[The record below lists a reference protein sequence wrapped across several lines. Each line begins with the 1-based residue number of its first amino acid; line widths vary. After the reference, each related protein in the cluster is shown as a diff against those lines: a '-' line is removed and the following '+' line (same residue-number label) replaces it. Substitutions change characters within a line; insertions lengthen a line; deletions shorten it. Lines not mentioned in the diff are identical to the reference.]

1 MAYRA
6 MTDPRMMP
14 TSIATTLT
22 PATNRIAGSAV
33 RPLRLLTTLITAMT
47 TAIKMATYQTSAYCF
62 TAIDSPARTV
72 MRVHKATTNRL
83 AAIVV
88 LL

>member
-1 MAYRA
+1 MIYRA

-14 TSIATTLT
+14 TSIATTMT
-22 PATNRIAGSAV
+22 PATNRIPGSAV
-33 RPLRLLTTLITAMT
+33 RPLRLLAILIAAAIA
-47 TAIKMATYQTSAYCF
+47 AIKMATYQTSAYCF

-72 MRVHKATTNRL
+72 MRLRKATTNRL